1 MKKSCL
7 AIALAFVGTAAH
19 ASTPE
24 QELAEGRSIAASLS
38 QEGRDLCV
46 FDNGAPSDMP
56 HQVLHKLKVAKGSY
70 GGVKEL
76 LPKFVQEALAYKADA
91 IVDYNSS
98 QRFGFW
104 PWRLVRPVVSG
115 TAIRWNEKPRKSC
128 EAMGGVRLEVILT
141 TNRSPEALARDA
153 QRQQALSAVASDQ
166 PASAV
171 ALEPSASAP
180 Q

>member
-1 MKKSCL
+1 MKLNVL
-7 AIALAFVGTAAH
+7 AAVLMFAGAAAQAGT
-19 ASTPE
+19 TPE
-24 QELAEGRSIAASLS
+24 QELAEGRRLAATLS

-56 HQVLHKLKVAKGSY
+56 HQKLADLKVAKQSY

-76 LPKFVQEALAYKADA
+76 LPALVQQALAQKADA

-104 PWRLVRPVVSG
+104 PWRLVRPVVTG
-115 TAIRWNEKPRKSC
+115 KAIRWNEAPRKSC
-128 EAMGGVRLEVILT
+128 EAMGGVRMETILT
-141 TNRSPEALARDA
+141 TNKSPEALARDA
-153 QRQQALSAVASDQ
+153 APLAPVAAPEQ
-166 PASAV
+166 PASA
-171 ALEPSASAP
+171 P

>member
-1 MKKSCL
+1 MKKSIL
-7 AIALAFVGTAAH
+7 AVAWIVAGVAAQ
-19 ASTPE
+19 AATPE
-24 QELAEGRSIAASLS
+24 QELAEGRKIAASLS

-46 FDNGAPSDMP
+46 FDGGAPSDVP
-56 HQVLHKLKVAKGSY
+56 HQVGRKLKLAKGTY

-76 LPKFVQEALAYKADA
+76 LPNLVQEALADKADA
-91 IVDYNSS
+91 LVDYNSS

-104 PWRLVRPVVSG
+104 PWRVVRPVV
-115 TAIRWNEKPRKSC
+115 TATSNRWTEKPRKSC

-141 TNRSPEALARDA
+141 TNRSPEALARSA
-153 QRQQALSAVASDQ
+153 QPQQA

-171 ALEPSASAP
+171 AGDQPASSA

>member
-1 MKKSCL
+1 MKKSIL
-7 AIALAFVGTAAH
+7 AVVWIVAGVAAQ
-19 ASTPE
+19 AATPE
-24 QELAEGRSIAASLS
+24 QELAEGRKIAAGLS

-46 FDNGAPSDMP
+46 FDGGAPSDVP
-56 HQVLHKLKVAKGSY
+56 HQVIRKLKVAKGTY

-76 LPKFVQEALAYKADA
+76 LPNLAQEALAGKADA

-104 PWRLVRPVVSG
+104 PWRVVRPVVTG
-115 TAIRWNEKPRKSC
+115 TAIRWAEKPRKSC
-128 EAMGGVRLEVILT
+128 ESMGGVRLEVILT
-141 TNRSPEALARDA
+141 TNRSPEALARSA
-153 QRQQALSAVASDQ
+153 QVQAA

-171 ALEPSASAP
+171 AGDQPASSP

>member
-1 MKKSCL
+1 MKQSVL
-7 AIALAFVGTAAH
+7 TIALIRAGAAAQAGT
-19 ASTPE
+19 TPE
-24 QELAEGRSIAASLS
+24 QELAAGRKIAASLS

-46 FDNGAPSDMP
+46 FDNGAPADMP
-56 HQVLHKLKVAKGSY
+56 HQKLAELKVAKESY

-76 LPKFVQEALAYKADA
+76 LPRLVEQALAQKADA

-115 TAIRWNEKPRKSC
+115 KAIRWNEPPRKSC
-128 EAMGGVRLEVILT
+128 EAMGGVRMEVILT
-141 TNRSPEALARDA
+141 TNRSPEAMA
-153 QRQQALSAVASDQ
+153 QNPKAQSAAPAAADQ
-166 PASAV
+166 PASV
-171 ALEPSASAP
+171 P

>member
-1 MKKSCL
+1 MKKRCL
-7 AIALAFVGTAAH
+7 VIALTLVGAAAQ

-24 QELAEGRSIAASLS
+24 QELAEGRNIAASLS

-56 HQVLHKLKVAKGSY
+56 HQVVHKLKVAKGTY

-76 LPKFVQEALAYKADA
+76 LPKFVQEALSYKADA

-104 PWRLVRPVVSG
+104 PWRVVRPVVSG
-115 TAIRWNEKPRKSC
+115 TAIRWTEKPRKSC

-141 TNRSPEALARDA
+141 TNRSPEALARNA
-153 QRQQALSAVASDQ
+153 QRQPAPPAVAAEL

-171 ALEPSASAP
+171 AADQAASSA

>member
-1 MKKSCL
+1 MKQHVLMVAWML
-7 AIALAFVGTAAH
+7 ASAAAQAGT
-19 ASTPE
+19 TPE
-24 QELAEGRSIAASLS
+24 QELAAGRKIAASLS

-56 HQVLHKLKVAKGSY
+56 HQRVGDLKVAKESY

-76 LPKFVQEALAYKADA
+76 LPRLVEQALAQKADA

-104 PWRLVRPVVSG
+104 PWRLVRPVVTG
-115 TAIRWNEKPRKSC
+115 KAIRWSEPPRKSC
-128 EAMGGVRLEVILT
+128 EAMGGVRMETILT
-141 TNRSPEALARDA
+141 TNKSPEAMA
-153 QRQQALSAVASDQ
+153 QGAVPQ
-166 PASAV
+166 TPAAAGS
-171 ALEPSASAP
+171 SASAP

>member
-1 MKKSCL
+1 MKKSIL
-7 AIALAFVGTAAH
+7 TIALLVAGAAAQ

-24 QELAEGRSIAASLS
+24 QELAEGKKIAASMS

-46 FDNGAPSDMP
+46 FDNGAPSDAP
-56 HQVLHKLKVAKGSY
+56 HQIIRKLKVAKGTY

-76 LPKFVQEALAYKADA
+76 LPKLVEEALANKADA
-91 IVDYNSS
+91 IADYNSS

-104 PWRLVRPVVSG
+104 PWRVVRPVVTA
-115 TAIRWNEKPRKSC
+115 TAIRWTEPPRKSC

-141 TNRSPEALARDA
+141 TNRSPEALANPRNLPPEVPVPA
-153 QRQQALSAVASDQ
+153 AAVEQA
-166 PASAV
+166 
-171 ALEPSASAP
+171 ASAP

>member
-1 MKKSCL
+1 M
-7 AIALAFVGTAAH
+7 
-19 ASTPE
+19 
-24 QELAEGRSIAASLS
+24 
-38 QEGRDLCV
+38 
-46 FDNGAPSDMP
+46 FDGGAPSDVP
-56 HQVLHKLKVAKGSY
+56 HQVIRKLKVAKGTY

-76 LPKFVQEALAYKADA
+76 LPTLVQEALADKADA

-104 PWRLVRPVVSG
+104 PWRVVRPVVTG
-115 TAIRWNEKPRKSC
+115 TAVRWSEKPRKSC

-141 TNRSPEALARDA
+141 TNRSPEALARSA
-153 QRQQALSAVASDQ
+153 QPQA

-171 ALEPSASAP
+171 AGEQPASSP

>member
-1 MKKSCL
+1 MKKSIL
-7 AIALAFVGTAAH
+7 ALACLVAGAATQ
-19 ASTPE
+19 AGTPE
-24 QELAEGRSIAASLS
+24 QELADGRKIAASLS

-46 FDNGAPSDMP
+46 FDGGAPSDVP
-56 HQVLHKLKVAKGSY
+56 HQVVRKLKVAKGTY

-76 LPKFVQEALAYKADA
+76 LPTLVQDALADKADA

-104 PWRLVRPVVSG
+104 PWRVVRPVV
-115 TAIRWNEKPRKSC
+115 TATSIRWTEKPRKSC

-141 TNRSPEALARDA
+141 TNRSPEALARSA
-153 QRQQALSAVASDQ
+153 SPQAPASAVAADQ
-166 PASAV
+166 PASA
-171 ALEPSASAP
+171 P

>member
-1 MKKSCL
+1 MKKSML
-7 AIALAFVGTAAH
+7 AVALIVASATAP

-24 QELAEGRSIAASLS
+24 QELAEGRKIAASLS

-46 FDNGAPSDMP
+46 FDGGAPSDVP
-56 HQVLHKLKVAKGSY
+56 HQFIRKLKFAKGTY

-76 LPKFVQEALAYKADA
+76 LPALVQEALADKADA
-91 IVDYNSS
+91 ITDYNSS

-104 PWRLVRPVVSG
+104 PWRVVRPVVSG
-115 TAIRWNEKPRKSC
+115 TAIRWTEKPSKSC

-141 TNRSPEALARDA
+141 TNRSPEALARSA
-153 QRQQALSAVASDQ
+153 QPQAPASAVVADQ
-166 PASAV
+166 PAS
-171 ALEPSASAP
+171 ST